1 MSYIE
6 KMCFVNWRFRS
17 FVQYMFFDCL
27 QKGNIAETIWENKWK
42 NFRVDFSFK

>member
-17 FVQYMFFDCL
+17 FVQYINNNLFNDWDKDGAGIIYF
-27 QKGNIAETIWENKWK
+27 
-42 NFRVDFSFK
+42 V